1 MSNPNTPSPQPT
13 PLETEAYVEG
23 ISSSTID
30 VTAIDSEDDRAENTP
45 AIAAPFPSLEPSD
58 PNDSFLIARKLRQH
72 NRELVKTVV
81 QLEQALAESQE
92 RLQAQITRSRS
103 ADSLITQQSDDLSGT
118 QTEIDR
124 LTTALSQAKQEIRDH
139 KAVITELNQ
148 KFKKAQIQLAHI
160 ERECTLLQE
169 SHSTQEQQIIAAEQ
183 EVVDLQSR
191 LERQQR
197 YTIQYKSALE
207 QQQPAQELEEPIVI
221 APKQAPVPKVSRIQ
235 PWSDQVA
242 QPKSPSP
249 ILTNVNVNPEPEP
262 DLEEILF
269 PVETEEQ
276 SLVLPPEVNDDLE
289 QQLNALEME
298 VAAMSQSQE
307 QQDAEV
313 VPSAIKVPQF
323 SPMSISPKVARKV
336 VASSPTVS
344 IPVANN
350 WPSPTLNPV
359 RTQKKRA
366 SLAAVDLPSFPRR

>member
-1 MSNPNTPSPQPT
+1 MSNSQTPSPQPT
-13 PLETEAYVEG
+13 PLETEDYVEG

-30 VTAIDSEDDRAENTP
+30 VTAIDSEDLREEDIP

-103 ADSLITQQSDDLSGT
+103 ADALLTQQSDDLNET
-118 QTEIDR
+118 QAEVDH

-169 SHSTQEQQIIAAEQ
+169 SHSTQEQQIVAAEQ
-183 EVVDLQSR
+183 EVIDLQSR

-207 QQQPAQELEEPIVI
+207 QQQPIQDLEDPVVI
-221 APKQAPVPKVSRIQ
+221 TPKQTSVPKVSRIQ
-235 PWSDQVA
+235 PWSKQVA
-242 QPKSPSP
+242 QPKPPSP
-249 ILTNVNVNPEPEP
+249 ILTNVNVSPDPEPN
-262 DLEEILF
+262 LEEILF
-269 PVETEEQ
+269 PVEAEEP
-276 SLVLPPEVNDDLE
+276 SLAVSPQVNDDLE
-289 QQLNALEME
+289 QQLNALEIE
-298 VAAMSQSQE
+298 IEAMSQSKE
-307 QQDAEV
+307 NQDIAT
-313 VPSAIKVPQF
+313 VPPAVKVPQF
-323 SPMSISPKVARKV
+323 PPMSISPKVARKIMT
-336 VASSPTVS
+336 SSPTVA
-344 IPVANN
+344 IPAANN
-350 WPSPTLNPV
+350 WPSPTLNPI
-359 RTQKKRA
+359 RTQRKRS